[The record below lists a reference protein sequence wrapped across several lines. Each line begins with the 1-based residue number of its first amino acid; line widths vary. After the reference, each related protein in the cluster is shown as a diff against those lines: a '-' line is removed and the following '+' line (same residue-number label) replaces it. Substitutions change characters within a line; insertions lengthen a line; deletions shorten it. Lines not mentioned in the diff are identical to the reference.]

1 MIVSP
6 AGRTTRASN
15 GVTTMKTLV
24 VEDDFTSRL
33 LLQKILG
40 VYGECDAA
48 VDGMDAVATF
58 LAAQRTKEPYQ
69 LICLDIMMPEVNGKD
84 TLRAIRDLENA
95 SGRLPEARAK
105 IVMTTSLAD
114 PRTVESCFHDLC
126 DGYLVKPIERAEL
139 LACLRQLKLI

>member
-1 MIVSP
+1 
-6 AGRTTRASN
+6 
-15 GVTTMKTLV
+15 
-24 VEDDFTSRL
+24 
-33 LLQKILG
+33 
-40 VYGECDAA
+40 
-48 VDGMDAVATF
+48 
-58 LAAQRTKEPYQ
+58 
-69 LICLDIMMPEVNGKD
+69 MMPEVNGKD